1 MRPVKTTMRKQSG
14 IALITTMLLLLLM
27 SAMVVGF
34 MLLVTEGQRLSGM
47 DRDQIRAFYGA
58 ESGMEKLTADL
69 GSLFGATYAP
79 SGAQVNAIA
88 LTPPVL
94 PSSSGVS
101 YVDVLGNSTYT
112 IGFPP
117 DNNGN
122 PKAQFAQITS
132 GSSAFQGMT
141 ALETTYTLTV
151 AARTSTGGEAKLL
164 RTTQTVGI
172 PLFQFGIYSET
183 DLSFFPGPNFN
194 FGGRVHTNGN
204 LFLNSGGPA
213 GATPTQTTTTQLWLA
228 SPVTVA
234 KDIFRDCLSNTHP
247 ESASAQHPGSVEIT
261 KGGGT
266 YQALGF
272 GQGSLTSCLGTPKNP
287 SWPSIS
293 ASFNGNLRSGVKPL
307 NLTITLLGNGTTQP
321 IDIIRR
327 PIAGENTTN
336 PGVLGERYFSEAS
349 LKILLSDTAADILS
363 LPCVSPTPPFN
374 LAWLAMPVANWDPA
388 NASITQLLVNM
399 NAAVPKTIPLPLAAS
414 GAAGTAVGGNY
425 TQGSAFVSPTNPAL
439 NNITGGDG
447 YWQQGPTQLPAAPS
461 TFPYGTP
468 IVTGFIKIDAQ
479 TSYGSPCGTWK
490 DVTLEILGLGYAGRN
505 INPVPQSFDGNALN
519 KNWGATTLLMQGS
532 STRVGAMGPTPP
544 LPTLPAIDPNT
555 NAALPQMIYQNAPS
569 FPTTT
574 AVNQLFTA
582 AQFNKNT
589 CPEPHPNAVIR
600 LERIRDNPSS
610 VNVKAGA
617 FNNPANLPDQSTI
630 SEVCGVRPDLV
641 APTLPTLRNPLGT
654 GLPASGVLWVPQP
667 FDFWPNTLFDTREGY
682 NRQAQPTGT
691 YTVGAATLNY
701 SNTVTLGGVMNYIEL
716 DVNNLARW
724 FSGAIGSS
732 GALTLDPNVAPNNF
746 VVYVSDRRSNYAPP
760 STIAGAWPPLSPSGK
775 ETGEYGWGDFVN
787 PSGIGGCPNASLD
800 TGEDLDGTGI
810 LYTYGGATFPRVPAP
825 STIGLSIVDGNN
837 NLTYVGD
844 TLFTGGVPNSLT
856 TPGNTLWA
864 VTPDPLCLT
873 TNGGYPW
880 PRSFVKIPNEARE
893 NPPALFRRAVKLVNG
908 KSIPLPVCP
917 GGLTCGLTI
926 ASENP
931 AYLQGDYNANSTGN
945 GFADPS
951 VPASVVADAFTL
963 LSDDW
968 NDFNTFNSPFNV
980 GGRAS
985 ATAND
990 YYRLG
995 VVAGKGQ
1002 SFPIPGW
1009 DSTTIDGSQDFGTDG
1024 GVHNFMR
1031 YLEQLRGTLNYQG
1044 SIVSLYYNR
1053 QGVGLFNSGGN
1064 NYSPPNRGYQFDS
1077 NFLNP
1082 LLLPPRTPMFRD
1094 VNTTGFTQLL
1104 LPNQ

>member
-1 MRPVKTTMRKQSG
+1 MRSVKTTIRKQSG

-69 GSLFGATYAP
+69 GTLFGATYAP
-79 SGAQVNAIA
+79 TGAQVNAIA
-88 LTPPVL
+88 TAPPVL

-101 YVDVLGNSTYT
+101 YVDVLGNSTYNIT
-112 IGFPP
+112 FPA
-117 DNNGN
+117 DGRGN
-122 PKAQFAQITS
+122 PLAQFAQITS

-141 ALETTYTLTV
+141 ALETTYTMTV
-151 AARTSTGGEAKLL
+151 AARTNTGGEAKLV

-213 GATPTQTTTTQLWLA
+213 GATPTQTSTTQLWLA
-228 SPVTVA
+228 SPVTAA

-247 ESASAQHPGSVEIT
+247 ESASAQHPGSVEVT

-272 GQGSLTSCLGTPKNP
+272 RQGSLTSCLGSPKNP

-293 ASFNGNLRSGVKPL
+293 GSFNGNLRSGVKPL
-307 NLTITLLGNGTTQP
+307 NLTITLLGNGASQP

-327 PIAGENTTN
+327 PIAGENASN
-336 PGVLGERYFSEAS
+336 PGVLGERYYSEAS
-349 LKILLSDTAADILS
+349 LKILLSDTAADITG

-388 NASITQLLVNM
+388 NASITQLLANM
-399 NAAVPKTIPLPLAAS
+399 AAAVPATIPLPLAAS

-425 TQGSAFVSPTNPAL
+425 TQGSALSIAGNY
-439 NNITGGDG
+439 ITGGDG
-447 YWQQGPTQLPAAPS
+447 YWQVGPTQVVGTSP
-461 TFPYGTP
+461 TYGTP
-468 IVTGFIKIDAQ
+468 IITGFIKIDAQ

-490 DVTLEILGLGYAGRN
+490 DVTLEILGLGYAGKN
-505 INPVPQSFDGNALN
+505 INPVPQSFDGVTLN
-519 KNWGATTLLMQGS
+519 KNWGATTALMQGV
-532 STRVGAMGPTPP
+532 STRLGTMGPTPP
-544 LPTLPAIDPNT
+544 LPTTPAVDPNT
-555 NAALPQMIYQNAPS
+555 GGTVQMIYQNAPV
-569 FPTTT
+569 FP
-574 AVNQLFTA
+574 AVANAIFTPA
-582 AQFNKNT
+582 LFNKNT
-589 CPEPHPNAVIR
+589 CPDPHPNAVIR

-610 VNVKAGA
+610 VNIQTGTIGVS
-617 FNNPANLPDQSTI
+617 LPVTSTVA
-630 SEVCGVRPDLV
+630 ELCGVDPSAAV
-641 APTLPTLRNPLGT
+641 PTLPRLRTTPAS
-654 GLPASGVLWVPQP
+654 LPATSAATWVPQP

-682 NRQAQPTGT
+682 NRQATPTGT
-691 YTVGAATLNY
+691 YVVGAATPSY
-701 SNTVTLGGVMNYIEL
+701 ANTVTLGGVMNYIEL

-724 FSGAIGSS
+724 FSGAIGAS
-732 GALTLDPNVAPNNF
+732 GPLTEDPNVAPNNF
-746 VVYVSDRRSNYAPP
+746 VVYISDRRGNYAPP
-760 STIAGAWPPLSPSGK
+760 GTIAGTWPPLSPSGK

-787 PSGIGGCPNASLD
+787 PSGAAGCPNASLD

-810 LYTYGGATFPRVPAP
+810 LNTYGGVTFPRTPLTA
-825 STIGLSIVDGNN
+825 IGLSMVDGTNTLN
-837 NLTYVGD
+837 YVGD
-844 TLFTGGVPNSLT
+844 TLFTGGVLGSLT
-856 TPGNTLWA
+856 NAGNSLWA
-864 VTPDPLCLT
+864 VTPDPLCPT
-873 TNGGYPW
+873 TNAGFPW
-880 PRSFVKIPNEARE
+880 PRSFLKIPNEARE

-908 KSIPLPVCP
+908 KLITLPACP
-917 GGLTCGLTI
+917 GGLSCGLTI
-926 ASENP
+926 ATENP
-931 AYLQGDYNANSTGN
+931 AYLQGDYNANGAGG

-968 NDFNTFNSPFNV
+968 NDFNSFNSPFNV
-980 GGRAS
+980 NGRQS
-985 ATAND
+985 NTPND

-1002 SFPIPGW
+1002 SFPIPSW
-1009 DSTTIDGSQDFGTDG
+1009 DSTTVDGSQDFGTDG

-1031 YLEQLRGTLNYQG
+1031 FLENHNGTLNYQG

-1064 NYSPPNRGYQFDS
+1064 NYSPPSRGYSFDT

>member
-69 GSLFGATYAP
+69 GALFGVTYAP

-101 YVDVLGNSTYT
+101 YVDVLGNSTYNIT
-112 IGFPP
+112 FPT
-117 DNNGN
+117 DGKGN
-122 PKAQFAQITS
+122 PLPQFAQITS

-141 ALETTYTLTV
+141 ALETTYTMTV
-151 AARTSTGGEAKLL
+151 AARTNTGGEAKLV

-228 SPVTVA
+228 SPVTAA

-247 ESASAQHPGSVEIT
+247 ESATAQHPGSVEIT

-266 YQALGF
+266 FQALGF
-272 GQGSLTSCLGTPKNP
+272 GQGSLTSCLNTPKNP

-307 NLTITLLGNGTTQP
+307 NLTITLLGNGATQP

-327 PIAGENTTN
+327 PIAGENTSN

-349 LKILLSDTAADILS
+349 LKILLSDTASDITS

-374 LAWLAMPVANWDPA
+374 LALLAMPAANWDLT
-388 NASITQLLVNM
+388 NASIVTLLANM
-399 NAAVPKTIPLPLAAS
+399 NAAVPKTIPLPLATS
-414 GAAGTAVGGNY
+414 GAASTTATGAAGNY
-425 TQGSAFVSPTNPAL
+425 TQGSVPG
-439 NNITGGDG
+439 NITGGDG
-447 YWQQGPTQLPAAPS
+447 YWQVGPTQVAGTQP
-461 TFPYGTP
+461 TYGTP
-468 IVTGFIKIDAQ
+468 IISGFLKIDAQ
-479 TSYGSPCGTWK
+479 TSYGNPCGTWK
-490 DVTLEILGLGYAGRN
+490 DVTLEILGLGYAGKN
-505 INPVPQSFDGNALN
+505 INPLPQSFDNLN
-519 KNWGATTLLMQGS
+519 LSPNWGGTAALMQGS
-532 STRVGAMGPTPP
+532 STRGGALGPTPP
-544 LPTLPAIDPNT
+544 LPTLPAVDPNT
-555 NAALPQMIYQNAPS
+555 GGTVQMIYQNGPL
-569 FPTTT
+569 FPAVANATFTT
-574 AVNQLFTA
+574 ALF
-582 AQFNKNT
+582 NT
-589 CPEPHPNAVIR
+589 GTCRDPHPNAVIR

-610 VNVKAGA
+610 INIRTGA
-617 FNNPANLPDQSTI
+617 RNNPANLPVTSTVA
-630 SEVCGVRPDLV
+630 EVCGIQPDV
-641 APTLPTLRNPLGT
+641 VIPTLAKLRTGPGALPAT
-654 GLPASGVLWVPQP
+654 GLTWVPDP

-682 NRQAQPTGT
+682 NRQAAPTGT
-691 YTVGAATLNY
+691 YVVGAATPSY
-701 SNTVTLGGVMNYIEL
+701 ANTVTLGGVMNYIEL

-724 FSGAIGSS
+724 FSGAIGAS

-746 VVYVSDRRSNYAPP
+746 VVYVSDRRSNYAFTG
-760 STIAGAWPPLSPSGK
+760 TIAGVWPPLSPSGH

-787 PSGIGGCPNASLD
+787 PSTAAGCPNSSLD
-800 TGEDLDGTGI
+800 AGEDLDGTSV
-810 LYTYGGATFPRVPAP
+810 LYTYGGVTFPRSLTA
-825 STIGLSIVDGNN
+825 GLSFVDYTNT
-837 NLTYVGD
+837 LTYTAD
-844 TLFTGGVPNSLT
+844 TLFASTGTASPGNSLF
-856 TPGNTLWA
+856 A
-864 VTPDPLCLT
+864 VTTDPLCPT
-873 TNGGYPW
+873 ANGGFPW
-880 PRSFVKIPNEARE
+880 PRSFVKVTNEARE
-893 NPPALFRRAVKLVNG
+893 NPPSLFRRAVKLVNG
-908 KSIPLPVCP
+908 KSINLPLCP
-917 GGLTCGLTI
+917 GGLSCGLTI
-926 ASENP
+926 ATENP
-931 AYLQGDYNANSTGN
+931 AYVQGDYNANGAGG

-951 VPASVVADAFTL
+951 VAASVVADAFTL

-968 NDFNTFNSPFNV
+968 NDFNSFNSPFNV
-980 GGRAS
+980 NGRQS
-985 ATAND
+985 NTVND

-995 VVAGKGQ
+995 VVAGKGL
-1002 SFPIPGW
+1002 SFPIPSW

-1031 YLEQLRGTLNYQG
+1031 FLENHNGTLNYQG

-1064 NYSPPNRGYQFDS
+1064 NYSPPNRGFSFDT

>member
-1 MRPVKTTMRKQSG
+1 MRSVNTTMRKQSG

-69 GSLFGATYAP
+69 GALFGTTYAP
-79 SGAQVNAIA
+79 SGAHVNAIA
-88 LTPPVL
+88 LNPPVL
-94 PSSSGVS
+94 PAASGVT
-101 YVDVLGNSTYT
+101 YLDVLGASTYT

-151 AARTSTGGEAKLL
+151 AARTNTGGEAKLV

-247 ESASAQHPGSVEIT
+247 ESTSAQHPGSVEIT
-261 KGGGT
+261 KGGGV

-272 GQGSLTSCLGTPKNP
+272 GQGSLTSCLGSAKNP

-327 PIAGENTTN
+327 PIAGENTSN

-349 LKILLSDTAADILS
+349 LRVLISDNAADITG
-363 LPCVSPTPPFN
+363 LPCVSATPPWN
-374 LAWLAMPVANWDPA
+374 LADLALPVANWTTA
-388 NASITQLLVNM
+388 NALALKTAM
-399 NAAVPKTIPLPLAAS
+399 TTAGTIPLPLAAS
-414 GAAGTAVGGNY
+414 GAAGTAAAGNY
-425 TQGSAFVSPTNPAL
+425 TQGIN
-439 NNITGGDG
+439 GGDG
-447 YWQQGPTQLPAAPS
+447 YWQVGPTGTATAPI
-461 TFPYGTP
+461 YGTP
-468 IVTGFIKIDAQ
+468 IITGYIKIDAQ
-479 TSYGSPCGTWK
+479 TSYGSPCGTYT
-490 DVTLEILGLGYAGRN
+490 DVTKEILSLGYVGKN
-505 INPVPQSFDGNALN
+505 INPLPQSYDGNSLSP
-519 KNWGATTLLMQGS
+519 NWGGTNASMQGTS
-532 STRVGAMGPTPP
+532 VRGAPMGITPP
-544 LPTLPAIDPNT
+544 LGTIPELDPNT
-555 NAALPQMIYQNAPS
+555 GGTVQLIYQNAGN
-569 FPTTT
+569 FANTLNTTFTPALFNT
-574 AVNQLFTA
+574 AS
-582 AQFNKNT
+582 
-589 CPEPHPNAVIR
+589 CRDPHPNAVIR

-610 VNVKAGA
+610 VNVQTGTRKVAPA
-617 FNNPANLPDQSTI
+617 TPPLNPPVQSTVA
-630 SEVCGVRPDLV
+630 EVCGVRPDLV
-641 APTLPTLRNPLGT
+641 TPTLPTLRSAPTNAPATGT
-654 GLPASGVLWVPQP
+654 VWVPQP

-682 NRQAQPTGT
+682 NRQAPPTGT
-691 YTVGAATLNY
+691 FVVAGATTANY
-701 SNTVTLGGVMNYIEL
+701 ANSVTLGGVMNYVEL
-716 DVNNLARW
+716 DVKNLANW
-724 FSGAIGSS
+724 FSGTIGTS
-732 GALTLDPNVAPNNF
+732 GPLTQDPNVAPNNF
-746 VVYVSDRRSNYAPP
+746 VVYISDRRSNYAFTG
-760 STIAGAWPPLSPSGK
+760 TIAGSWPPVSPSGN
-775 ETGEYGWGDFVN
+775 ETGEYGYSDFVN
-787 PSGIGGCPNASLD
+787 PGTAAGCPNATLD
-800 TGEDLDGTGI
+800 AGEDLDGTGV
-810 LYTYGGATFPRVPAP
+810 LYSYGGLTFPRSATAGLKD
-825 STIGLSIVDGNN
+825 STG
-837 NLTYVGD
+837 TYVYD
-844 TLFTGGVPNSLT
+844 TLFSGGVLNSLT
-856 TPGNTLWA
+856 TPGNSLWA

-873 TNGGYPW
+873 TNGGYPY

-926 ASENP
+926 ATENP
-931 AYLQGDYNANSTGN
+931 AYLQGDYNANGAGG

-980 GGRAS
+980 NGRQS
-985 ATAND
+985 NTVND

-995 VVAGKGQ
+995 VVAGKGL
-1002 SFPIPGW
+1002 SFPIPSW

-1031 YLEQLRGTLNYQG
+1031 FLENHNGTLNYQG

-1053 QGVGLFNSGGN
+1053 QAIGLFNSGGN